1 MGLRNLRGPIPNI
14 PLMPAARI
22 LVVDDEANIRR
33 IVASYLR
40 ADGFE
45 VAEAADGKSALA
57 VFDRISPDLV
67 ILDVMMPGVDG
78 VEVLRELRRR
88 SDVYVI
94 MLTARAEETDRV
106 VGLSV
111 GADDYVTK
119 PFGAK
124 ELVARV
130 KAVLRRRREGP
141 APAGDDEVLRL
152 EGLTIDLARHEVERE
167 GVAVRLTALEFSLLT
182 ALASAPGRVFSRR
195 QLLERVWGWDHV
207 GDDRIVDVHIRKLR
221 RALGDDPAAPR
232 FVETVRGVG
241 YRAVAGR

>member
-1 MGLRNLRGPIPNI
+1 MDSRH
-14 PLMPAARI
+14 I

-33 IVASYLR
+33 IVTSYLR

-45 VAEAADGKSALA
+45 VSEASDGEAALA
-57 VFDRISPDLV
+57 MFDRVSPDLV
-67 ILDVMMPGVDG
+67 LLDVMMPGKDG
-78 VEVLRELRRR
+78 IEVLRELRTK

-130 KAVLRRRREGP
+130 KAVLRRKRDSAEPVGELMTL
-141 APAGDDEVLRL
+141 D
-152 EGLTIDLARHEVERE
+152 GLTVDVARHEVMRDGEP
-167 GVAVRLTALEFSLLT
+167 VTLTALEFDLLV
-182 ALASAPGRVFSRR
+182 ALASSPGRVYSRR
-195 QLLERVWGWDHV
+195 QLLEQVWGWDYI
-207 GDDRIVDVHIRKLR
+207 GDDRVVDVHIRNLR
-221 RALGDDPAAPR
+221 KALGDDAAEPR
-232 FVETVRGVG
+232 FVATVRGVG
-241 YRAVAGR
+241 YKAVG

>member
-1 MGLRNLRGPIPNI
+1 MRSPRV
-14 PLMPAARI
+14 

-40 ADGFE
+40 AEGFE
-45 VAEAADGKSALA
+45 VAEAADGRAALA
-57 VFDRISPDLV
+57 AFERAEPDLV
-67 ILDVMMPGVDG
+67 ILDVMMPGLDG
-78 VEVLRELRRR
+78 IEVLRELRRR

-111 GADDYVTK
+111 GADDYVSK

-141 APAGDDEVLRL
+141 GLPDDDVIRL
-152 EGLTIDLARHEVERE
+152 EGLIIDRAAREVTRDGEP
-167 GVAVRLTALEFSLLT
+167 VALTALEFDLLS

-221 RALGDDPAAPR
+221 RALGDDPGAPR
-232 FVETVRGVG
+232 FVATVRGVG
-241 YRAVAGR
+241 YKAVGRR

>member
-1 MGLRNLRGPIPNI
+1 MRSPRV
-14 PLMPAARI
+14 

-40 ADGFE
+40 AEGFE
-45 VAEAADGKSALA
+45 VAEAADGRAALA
-57 VFDRISPDLV
+57 AFERAEPDLV
-67 ILDVMMPGVDG
+67 ILDVMMPGLDG
-78 VEVLRELRRR
+78 IEVLRELRRR
-88 SDVYVI
+88 SDVDVI

-111 GADDYVTK
+111 GADDYVSK

-141 APAGDDEVLRL
+141 GLPDDDVIRL
-152 EGLTIDLARHEVERE
+152 EGLIIDRAAREVTRDGEP
-167 GVAVRLTALEFSLLT
+167 VALTALEFDLLS

-221 RALGDDPAAPR
+221 RALGDDPGAPR
-232 FVETVRGVG
+232 FVATVRGVG
-241 YRAVAGR
+241 YKAVGRR